1 MQRCVVC
8 GQADERSLSTTRLA
22 SGDLVVVCGTHE
34 LMHRRSERKA
44 TSALALRAML
54 RDRRELPRRQIVPDE
69 LAARLIDAFSARS
82 NRRASGDRRS

>member
-8 GQADERSLSTTRLA
+8 GEADERALSTTRLA

-44 TSALALRAML
+44 ASASALRAMVS
-54 RDRRELPRRQIVPDE
+54 DRREMSRRQTAPDE